1 MAKLWSITGPMG
13 GEVMIDYE
21 HLSIMAYEDTINTQN
36 NAMAGSRETSHRDGM
51 HKIFIAWI
59 FNLRKTHI
67 KY

>member
-1 MAKLWSITGPMG
+1 
-13 GEVMIDYE
+13 MIDYE